1 MNKRK
6 ILLILL
12 VMVSLLSIT
21 IGTVAY
27 YRYGINGSINGTTGN
42 YTFNVSSEST
52 TTKEIN
58 LGSNLKPFDKGS
70 FNLTVNL
77 NDTDSD
83 VYYKLMIEKTNLP
96 KGFKFLAQDDNISPF
111 STYSKYF
118 NTSDTK
124 TDTVTIYWYWDG
136 NVDDENDNS
145 FIGKSIS
152 ANIVINSKQ
161 ANPAYMKNGYNN
173 GTEFWNSNYRPY
185 IRTINFGNDLSN
197 LPSNCTE
204 SNLCWDITESGD
216 NKVYG
221 YLIDSGLKDSTDS
234 TKSLY
239 NLYIV
244 SENEIFAP
252 SSCSWMFANFDNLI
266 LINLN
271 NNFNTI
277 KTIYMAYI
285 FYKGSLLSAL
295 DLSNFN
301 TTNVIN
307 MSGMFTG
314 CSNIEQLNLSN
325 FDTSNVTTMADMFSG
340 CYSLT
345 SLDLSNF
352 DTSKLTSMWHMFYG
366 ATSLTTLEL
375 SSFNTINVT
384 DWTIAFYECTKINT
398 TITIRNASITDYA
411 EIFRDAATDPNAKI
425 IVNYT
430 SETETLVDKMIA
442 TKSSNSNIIKG
453 KQI

>member
-1 MNKRK
+1 MKK
-6 ILLILL
+6 KSILILL
-12 VMVSLLSIT
+12 VICSIIFIT
-21 IGTVAY
+21 TGTFAY
-27 YRYGINGSINGTTGN
+27 YT
-42 YTFNVSSEST
+42 
-52 TTKEIN
+52 
-58 LGSNLKPFDKGS
+58 LK
-70 FNLTVNL
+70 
-77 NDTDSD
+77 
-83 VYYKLMIEKTNLP
+83 IEKTNLP
-96 KGFKFLAQDDNISPF
+96 KGFKFLSQDDNISPF

-145 FIGKSIS
+145 FIGKNIS
-152 ANIVINSKQ
+152 VNIVINSKQ

-430 SETETLVDKMIA
+430 S
-442 TKSSNSNIIKG
+442 
-453 KQI
+453 

>member
-1 MNKRK
+1 M
-6 ILLILL
+6 
-12 VMVSLLSIT
+12 
-21 IGTVAY
+21 
-27 YRYGINGSINGTTGN
+27 
-42 YTFNVSSEST
+42 
-52 TTKEIN
+52 
-58 LGSNLKPFDKGS
+58 
-70 FNLTVNL
+70 
-77 NDTDSD
+77 
-83 VYYKLMIEKTNLP
+83 
-96 KGFKFLAQDDNISPF
+96 
-111 STYSKYF
+111 
-118 NTSDTK
+118 
-124 TDTVTIYWYWDG
+124 
-136 NVDDENDNS
+136 
-145 FIGKSIS
+145 
-152 ANIVINSKQ
+152 NIVINSKQ

-204 SNLCWDITESGD
+204 SNLCWDITESRD

-244 SENEIFAP
+244 IENEIFAP

-325 FDTSNVTTMADMFSG
+325 FDTS
-340 CYSLT
+340 
-345 SLDLSNF
+345 
-352 DTSKLTSMWHMFYG
+352 KLTSMWHMFYG
-366 ATSLTTLEL
+366 STSLTTLEL

-384 DWTIAFYECTKINT
+384 DWTIAFYGCTKINT

-411 EIFRDAATDPNAKI
+411 EVFKDAATDPNAKI